1 MAKSKIVKVNAKIA
15 EEVVGGYKRIE
26 DGVVGSYQK
35 IEDSVVGGF
44 TKMTDYFVAQF
55 LTREG
60 ESVEEAK
67 ARLQKEQQKREKK
80 HEAGQ

>member
-15 EEVVGGYKRIE
+15 EEVVVGYKKIE

-44 TKMTDYFVAQF
+44 TKMTDYFVDQF